1 MKTVLHSPTTQSESK
16 EEYFQK
22 FGKKIIG
29 HNFEFEGP
37 EGRVNLLY
45 ADWIASGRL
54 FEPIENL
61 LTNQFGPLVGN
72 THSES
77 SLSGEAMT
85 LAYKMAQQIIKEHVH
100 ANEQDVIITQ
110 GSGMTGAIAKL
121 QRILGLHIPEKAKP
135 YYLQPASE
143 RPVVFLTHME
153 HHSNQTAWLECEV
166 DVVIVPPDENLL
178 VSPDNI
184 ETELKKYKDRKFKIG
199 SFTACSNVTGI
210 FTPYHELARLMHQY
224 GGLCFVDFAAS
235 APYAD
240 INMHP
245 ANPAEALDAIFFS
258 PHKFLGGP
266 GSTGVLIFNKKL
278 YANRIPD
285 QPGGGTVSWTN
296 PWGEHHY
303 FDDIETREDGGTPA
317 FLQTIRAA
325 LAIRLK
331 EQMGVPHIK
340 EREAELLELAFSG
353 LMSIPG
359 LIILAP
365 EMKERLGVISF
376 YIDKLHYNFIVR
388 VLSDHFGIQV
398 RGGCSCA
405 GTYGHYLLHVD
416 QEYSKKITRKIDSG
430 DLSEKPGWV
439 RLSLHPV
446 MTNQEVTYII
456 DAIRQIATNPERW
469 QSLYQYSLHTNEYYP
484 IKKTH
489 HIKNKLQDWFNLNSN
504 T

>member
-1 MKTVLHSPTTQSESK
+1 MPFDTTPPVQTESTAT
-16 EEYFQK
+16 YFQEISRQIIGQNLTFDGPYGK
-22 FGKKIIG
+22 KKII
-29 HNFEFEGP
+29 
-37 EGRVNLLY
+37 Y

-54 FEPIENL
+54 YAPIEDL
-61 LTNQFGPLVGN
+61 ISHHFGPLVGN

-77 SLSGEAMT
+77 SLTGEAMT
-85 LAYKMAQQIIKEHVH
+85 LAYKMAHQIIKNHVH
-100 ANEQDVIITQ
+100 ASEDDVIITQ

-135 YYLQPASE
+135 FYSQPPAE

-153 HHSNQTAWLECEV
+153 HHSNQTSWLECEV
-166 DVVIVPPDENLL
+166 DVVVIPPGENLL
-178 VSPDNI
+178 VSAQNLESEI
-184 ETELKKYKDRKFKIG
+184 IKYKDRRYKIG

-210 FTPYHELARLMHQY
+210 FTPYHELARIMHQH

-240 INMHP
+240 MNMHP
-245 ANPAEALDAIFFS
+245 ENPEESLDAIFFS

-266 GSTGVLIFNKKL
+266 GSAGVLIFNKKL

-285 QPGGGTVSWTN
+285 QPGGGTVLWTN

-303 FDDIETREDGGTPA
+303 FDDIEMREDGGTPA

-331 EQMGVPHIK
+331 EEIGV
-340 EREAELLELAFSG
+340 ERITQREHELLDIAFNRLSVV
-353 LMSIPG
+353 PG
-359 LIILAP
+359 LTILAP
-365 EMKERLGVISF
+365 QNKERLGVISF
-376 YIDKLHYNFIVR
+376 YIDNLHYNFIVR

-416 QEYSKKITRKIDSG
+416 QEYSRKITSKIDSG

-446 MTNQEVTYII
+446 MTDAEVVYIT
-456 DAIRQIATNPERW
+456 DAIRQVATQPEQW
-469 QSLYQYSLHTNEYYP
+469 MALYHYSSHTNEYHP
-484 IKKTH
+484 VRENDAVRQQLNQWFKLKTE
-489 HIKNKLQDWFNLNSN
+489 
-504 T
+504 